1 MLLAMSL
8 PEGCQSAERL
18 RFRQLISGRVLS
30 SLQLGARGN
39 VNCSQP
45 IARVTRLCLE
55 HLHLS
60 SDASVSENP
69 SELLEGWG
77 WGTVKIY
84 TSAYRPKYGAEET
97 LEQLGASPHICSNSF

>member
-1 MLLAMSL
+1 MFL
-8 PEGCQSAERL
+8 PEGCRYAERF

-30 SLQLGARGN
+30 SLQMGAPGN

-60 SDASVSENP
+60 SDASDSENP

-77 WGTVKIY
+77 WGIVKIHAL
-84 TSAYRPKYGAEET
+84 AYRPKYGAEET
-97 LEQLGASPHICSNSF
+97 LEQLGASLLASATTTF